1 MKVIECSCGKRAILY
16 MDIEMGPDIRVHRK
30 VCHGCKHE
38 IEAAVEIVQSGKVK
52 DEERLTYLK
61 QLVLG
66 NV

>member
-1 MKVIECSCGKRAILY
+1 MFL
-16 MDIEMGPDIRVHRK
+16 MNIEMGPDIRVHRK

-38 IEAAVEIVQSGKVK
+38 IEAVVEIVQSGKVK